1 MRRSYSSGSRGNMR
15 NGLLSLLTVVVT
27 LCLATAAVLT
37 VSTARAMDALAQRQA
52 NMAQEGYDA
61 ERAGQTTLAMV
72 DDVLHKA
79 VASGVTDAKSL
90 AARVESQANG
100 ILVEACPKDT
110 TATYEVTN
118 TTLTCT
124 FTTKGGR
131 VLNMVVQI
139 GDGGT
144 YEVVSW
150 KLTAAPQ
157 SEDTG
162 ETLWTGPTATD

>member
-1 MRRSYSSGSRGNMR
+1 
-15 NGLLSLLTVVVT
+15 
-27 LCLATAAVLT
+27 
-37 VSTARAMDALAQRQA
+37 
-52 NMAQEGYDA
+52 
-61 ERAGQTTLAMV
+61 MV

-79 VASGVTDAKSL
+79 VAAGVTDARSL
-90 AARVESQANG
+90 AARVEGQVNG
-100 ILVEACPKDT
+100 ILVEACPEDT
-110 TATYEVTN
+110 TATYDVTD

-124 FTTKGGR
+124 FTTNGGR
-131 VLNMVVQI
+131 ALHTVVQI
-139 GDGGT
+139 GNGGT